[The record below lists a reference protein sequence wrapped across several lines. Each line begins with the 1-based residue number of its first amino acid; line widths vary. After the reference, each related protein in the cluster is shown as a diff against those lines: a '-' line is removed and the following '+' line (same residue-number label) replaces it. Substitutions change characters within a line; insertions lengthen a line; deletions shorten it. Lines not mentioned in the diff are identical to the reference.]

1 VRLLIFTGTG
11 GAGTTT
17 VAAATALT
25 AARRGVKTLLLSP
38 EPAAGPAVSDP
49 LRRAGGESAPAEVE
63 PGLFALRVD
72 ARARARRAWHAVD
85 APLRALLDALGVD
98 PLDEVEFTGLPGLDD
113 VLTLLEIRDAALDG
127 WDLVVVDPPGLART
141 LRLLALPESARRCVE
156 RMLPI
161 ERRMLWA
168 MGHGASPTAAPV
180 PARGLVEAAERLSAE
195 LAGVHEVLTAPT
207 TSVRLVLTPEA
218 GALEQIR
225 HARRTLALH
234 GLAVDGVVAN
244 RVVPSDGNDPWRR
257 ARASAQSR
265 VLGDAD
271 AAFAPLPVRRLAER
285 AVPPASVANLGRLAG
300 ELYGDALP
308 FENEPVVPSGRPAV
322 ERSNESDD
330 EFVLVLPLP
339 FVRREEIEL
348 CRCADELVV
357 DVAGERRLLTL
368 PSALR
373 RCDVTGAR
381 LRGGALRVGF
391 RPDPELWRSP

>member
-1 VRLLIFTGTG
+1 
-11 GAGTTT
+11 
-17 VAAATALT
+17 
-25 AARRGVKTLLLSP
+25 
-38 EPAAGPAVSDP
+38 
-49 LRRAGGESAPAEVE
+49 
-63 PGLFALRVD
+63 
-72 ARARARRAWHAVD
+72 
-85 APLRALLDALGVD
+85 
-98 PLDEVEFTGLPGLDD
+98 
-113 VLTLLEIRDAALDG
+113 
-127 WDLVVVDPPGLART
+127 
-141 LRLLALPESARRCVE
+141 
-156 RMLPI
+156 
-161 ERRMLWA
+161 
-168 MGHGASPTAAPV
+168 
-180 PARGLVEAAERLSAE
+180 
-195 LAGVHEVLTAPT
+195 
-207 TSVRLVLTPEA
+207 
-218 GALEQIR
+218 
-225 HARRTLALH
+225 
-234 GLAVDGVVAN
+234 
-244 RVVPSDGNDPWRR
+244 
-257 ARASAQSR
+257 